1 MVTVLLP
8 DIRGWTYAQRQE
20 CGSAGPWLSLVLLSS
35 VSIILPRIGLSWG
48 FIASLAP
55 SMDLFTQGLLKGHFW
70 PLVSFFHTAF
80 NFVLHTMAPQSWPFY
95 PLCPTTSASAIENE
109 HAGKSNLIV
118 LLCPNRPY
126 RKTQFRNPWAE
137 MRKQMPGKSSPHLL

>member
-70 PLVSFFHTAF
+70 PLVSFF
-80 NFVLHTMAPQSWPFY
+80 
-95 PLCPTTSASAIENE
+95 
-109 HAGKSNLIV
+109 
-118 LLCPNRPY
+118 
-126 RKTQFRNPWAE
+126 
-137 MRKQMPGKSSPHLL
+137 QMPLVFFFFSDVLPWLDPGVESLAGSCYMDFSLCCVSRLLSPAPSIGDRHSEHLFEFARLLPHVILPCK